1 MIGSVIAEHYKDYD
15 GFVILHGTDT
25 MAYTASALSFMLKGL
40 NKPVILT
47 GSQIPLCETRSDGR
61 DNLITSMII
70 AGEGKVREVC
80 IYFGGLLLRGNRATK
95 YSADGMQAFVSP
107 NYPPLATAGIS
118 IQYNESAFLR
128 HRSEKFEC
136 RPFADAAIGVLK
148 IFPGIRFSLFESII
162 TDRLKGIVL
171 ETFGSGNMPDDGSLV
186 PILEKARENGTVVT
200 VCSQCPQATVDMGTY
215 EAGSVLRKEG
225 AACGR
230 DMTTEAAVAK
240 LYYLFS
246 VYDSAEQVKFNME
259 RDIRGELSQKFEL

>member
-1 MIGSVIAEHYKDYD
+1 
-15 GFVILHGTDT
+15 
-25 MAYTASALSFMLKGL
+25 MLKGL

-61 DNLITSMII
+61 DNLITSMMI

-118 IQYNESAFLR
+118 IQYNEAAFLR
-128 HRSEKFEC
+128 HRSETFEC
-136 RPFADAAIGVLK
+136 RPFTNVPIGVLK
-148 IFPGIRFSLFESII
+148 IFPGIRFDLFESII
-162 TDRLKGIVL
+162 SDKLRGIVL

-186 PILEKARENGTVVT
+186 PVLEKARENGTVVT
-200 VCSQCPQATVDMGTY
+200 VCSQCPQATVDMSTY
-215 EAGSVLRKEG
+215 EAGSALRKAG
-225 AACGR
+225 AASGR

-246 VYDSAEQVKFNME
+246 RGLSRDEIRSRME
-259 RDIRGELSQKFEL
+259 RSIRGEMSAPDGAQR